1 MSEFVD
7 FLQEA
12 FRGLGPVVV
21 RRMFGGH
28 GLYHDGVM
36 FALVADDTL
45 YLKVDDA
52 TVARFVDRGLPAFE
66 HGRGDR
72 ILRMSYHLAPPEVLE
87 DPAEAARWGRLA
99 CEAALRA
106 RRRPR
111 TR

>member
-7 FLQEA
+7 FLKEA
-12 FRGLGPVVV
+12 FRDLGPVVA

-45 YLKVDDA
+45 YLKADEA

-66 HGRGDR
+66 YGRGEQVF
-72 ILRMSYHLAPPEVLE
+72 RMSYHLAPAEVLE

-99 CEAALRA
+99 CEAAWRA
-106 RRRPR
+106 RRRR
-111 TR
+111 SR